1 MPLYAYK
8 GIGPSGKTV
17 SGVKDAESPKSLRQL
32 MRKENVVVTQ
42 CDLSKAAK
50 KAAGGGGK
58 GLGKEVNL
66 GDLFA
71 RVRKVEVAA
80 FTRQLATLLRAGIP
94 LSESIGALFE
104 QVENVKF
111 KSIIG
116 EVRTAVNEGS
126 SLADAL
132 SKHPSVFDD
141 LFCSMVRAGELAGN
155 LDDVLSRLADF
166 MEAAQRLKSKVQGA
180 MIYPIIMIV
189 VGTVIMA
196 VLMIAVVPEI
206 TKMFQQQGKS
216 LAWNTR
222 LLIWSADVIGA
233 YWWLMVIG
241 SIVGFILFRMWS
253 KSDSGRPIWHRFIL
267 KMPLVG
273 PLARQIA
280 IGRFARTLGTML
292 SAGVPML
299 KSLDT
304 AREILGN
311 VILMRVVEEAK
322 QGVQEGESLAVM
334 LRRSGQFP
342 PSITHMI
349 AVGERAGE
357 LETMLA
363 RIADAYEAEVDM
375 KLGRL
380 TTMLEPL
387 MLVVMGGAVA
397 FVVFSILMPI
407 MDMGSFKR

>member
-8 GIGPSGKTV
+8 GIGPTGKTV
-17 SGVKDAESPKSLRQL
+17 SGVRDAESPKSLRQL

-50 KAAGGGGK
+50 KASGKGGK

-71 RVRKVEVAA
+71 RVRKVEIAA

-126 SLADAL
+126 SLADAM
-132 SKHPSVFDD
+132 SRHPAVFDE

-166 MEAAQRLKSKVQGA
+166 MESAQRLKSKVQGA

-196 VLMIAVVPEI
+196 VLMVAVVPEI

-233 YWWLMVIG
+233 YWWLMFIG
-241 SIVGFILFRMWS
+241 SIVGFILFRMWC
-253 KSDSGRPIWHRFIL
+253 KSENGQPIWHRFIL
-267 KMPLVG
+267 KMPLIG

-311 VILMRVVEEAK
+311 VILMKVVEEAK
-322 QGVQEGESLAVM
+322 QGVQEGESLAIM